1 MRTICPVVR
10 CGHNS
15 AKDQAKGAIGQPEVF
30 LDNKAEE
37 KTTKRLA
44 RGLGLKTY
52 RMVDTPLRSSH
63 PGGTCASMA
72 TEYR

>member
-1 MRTICPVVR
+1 MMRR
-10 CGHNS
+10 GNS

-52 RMVDTPLRSSH
+52 RMVETPLGSSH
-63 PGGTCASMA
+63 PGAHAQPLA

>member
-1 MRTICPVVR
+1 MSPPMMPRIL
-10 CGHNS
+10 GA

-37 KTTKRLA
+37 KRTKRLA

-52 RMVDTPLRSSH
+52 RMVDTPLRSSY
-63 PGGTCASMA
+63 PGAHK
-72 TEYR
+72 TE